1 MLFNGRV
8 LGQTSTLKSTSNP
21 DWTTEGGAEN
31 LQSFPLTVPRWLDI
45 RDCHLEV
52 EVYGISGDAK
62 SSKTDFLGGRSLVGE
77 ELYTLLNSAHDKQIQ
92 WLDLRKSNKPN
103 LSKSTIQPKGDVSL
117 KIVPLNP
124 VSTADLDDI
133 NIPADEIATKNHAD
147 SRISIYEF
155 TQNLR
160 AEILLIKFIS
170 LSNIFVPENTR
181 S

>member
-1 MLFNGRV
+1 M
-8 LGQTSTLKSTSNP
+8 
-21 DWTTEGGAEN
+21 
-31 LQSFPLTVPRWLDI
+31 QSFPLTVPRWMDI

-52 EVYGISGDAK
+52 EVYGVTGDAK

-77 ELYTLLNSAHDKQIQ
+77 ELHTLLNSTDDKQIH

-117 KIVPLNP
+117 KIVPLNEGA
-124 VSTADLDDI
+124 TADVTDI
-133 NIPADEIATKNHAD
+133 DISADETDTQSHAN

-181 S
+181 SDNICIFYLYFLNNDSVVCCSSIKVSW